1 MRLQKSQE
9 VIGLNMVEFW
19 LSSEGQ
25 ALLSSWARDG
35 LSIGEIAGKIGI
47 TCRTLLKWIEKYPS
61 IKEKIYSSR
70 QVIDAKVEE
79 AILKKALGFEA
90 TEVRH
95 VTKANGDEEI
105 TAVTKLVP
113 PDISACSMWLKNSC
127 PEKWSDQ
134 RENDDSKVDEI
145 LSRLD
150 EDAERGDY

>member
-1 MRLQKSQE
+1 MN
-9 VIGLNMVEFW
+9 VADFW
-19 LSSEGQ
+19 LGEEGG

-35 LSIGEIAGKIGI
+35 LSIREIAEKMGI
-47 TCRTLLKWIEKYPS
+47 TARTLTRWISKYPK
-61 IKEKIYSSR
+61 IKEKVYSSR

-134 RENDDSKVDEI
+134 KDTDSSKVDEI

-150 EDAERGDY
+150 QEGEECDY

>member
-1 MRLQKSQE
+1 M
-9 VIGLNMVEFW
+9 LNMVEFW
-19 LSSEGQ
+19 LTDEGQ

-35 LSIGEIAGKIGI
+35 LTLSQIAEKIGV
-47 TCRTLLKWIEKYPS
+47 TCRTLTGWTLKYPK

-95 VTKANGDEEI
+95 VKKANGDEEI

-134 RENDDSKVDEI
+134 KDTDDSKVDEI

-150 EDAERGDY
+150 MDAEGGDF

>member
-1 MRLQKSQE
+1 MN
-9 VIGLNMVEFW
+9 VVDFW
-19 LSSEGQ
+19 LGEEGQ

-35 LSIGEIAGKIGI
+35 LSICEIAEKIGI
-47 TCRTLLKWIEKYPS
+47 TARTLTRWIGKFPKIREKV
-61 IKEKIYSSR
+61 YSSR

-95 VTKANGDEEI
+95 VTKANGDEEV

-134 RENDDSKVDEI
+134 KEPDNSKVEEI

-150 EDAERGDY
+150 METEECDY

>member
-1 MRLQKSQE
+1 M
-9 VIGLNMVEFW
+9 NMVEFW
-19 LSSEGQ
+19 LTSEGQ
-25 ALLSSWARDG
+25 ALLSTWARDG
-35 LSIGEIAGKIGI
+35 LSVGEIAEKIGI
-47 TCRTLLKWIEKYPS
+47 TCRTLIKWTMKYPK

-79 AILKKALGFEA
+79 AILKKALGFES

-95 VTKANGDEEI
+95 VTKANGDEEV

-134 RENDDSKVDEI
+134 KDSGDSKVDEI

-150 EDAERGDY
+150 DDAERGDF